1 MALGG
6 SGLESSQDYMVNAL
20 DPQGFIL
27 GSTLFLLYIN
37 NLPDDFICH
46 IANCA
51 DLICGNNEN

>member
-6 SGLESSQDYMVNAL
+6 SGLESSQDHIVNAL

-37 NLPDDFICH
+37 DLPDDFICH

-51 DLICGNNEN
+51 DLICGNN